1 MYVRY
6 NTRLR
11 ERSLQRKQN
20 VNMILVYEINSDD
33 EWIVEKKAPILP
45 PDLCWLE
52 DNELFNV
59 DVVKVVSSK
68 DYETQVSLDNMIF
81 SHSNKKKHDEFA
93 SEY

>member
-20 VNMILVYEINSDD
+20 VDLILVEEIDSDD
-33 EWIVEKKAPILP
+33 EWIADNEAFLFPL
-45 PDLCWLE
+45 DLCWLE

-59 DVVKVVSSK
+59 DVTKIVLSKDQETRAPSGNMVSSHFYK
-68 DYETQVSLDNMIF
+68 I
-81 SHSNKKKHDEFA
+81 KHDGFA
-93 SEY
+93 NKS